1 MGGVPA
7 LVAPAVEV
15 RDSFLSAVREMQQ
28 DGRPYY
34 DGLDRDLLARPGQFA
49 TYVEQLAADALPGT
63 PRAPGLVPQTTLWWV
78 EGTQFLGRLSVR
90 HELTDFLFRIG
101 GHIGYDVRPVARRR
115 GHATAMLQ
123 SALPVAHGLGIDPAL
138 VTCDLT
144 NLASRRVI
152 EAAGGVPAQTMGN
165 KLRFWVP
172 T

>member
-1 MGGVPA
+1 M
-7 LVAPAVEV
+7 
-15 RDSFLSAVREMQQ
+15 
-28 DGRPYY
+28 
-34 DGLDRDLLARPGQFA
+34 
-49 TYVEQLAADALPGT
+49 
-63 PRAPGLVPQTTLWWV
+63 
-78 EGTQFLGRLSVR
+78 
-90 HELTDFLFRIG
+90 
-101 GHIGYDVRPVARRR
+101 ARRR